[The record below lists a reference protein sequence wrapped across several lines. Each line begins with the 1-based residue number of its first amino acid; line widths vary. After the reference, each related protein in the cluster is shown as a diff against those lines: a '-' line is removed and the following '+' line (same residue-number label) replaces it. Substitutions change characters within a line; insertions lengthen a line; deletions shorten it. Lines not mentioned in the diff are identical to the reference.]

1 MKIVINVDETL
12 PTTEIAISCSALS
25 PEIEKIIS
33 ALRILDRRLTV
44 KKNDTTYLLDVTTVI
59 YIEAIDRK
67 TFIYTID
74 EVYESSFKLYE
85 LEVQLEEMGFFRISK
100 NCIIQLKKIKSLK
113 ADIDRRIRLTLD
125 SGEQIIASRQ
135 YADQLKK
142 RLGVK

>member
-1 MKIVINVDETL
+1 
-12 PTTEIAISCSALS
+12 
-25 PEIEKIIS
+25 
-33 ALRILDRRLTV
+33 
-44 KKNDTTYLLDVTTVI
+44 
-59 YIEAIDRK
+59 
-67 TFIYTID
+67 
-74 EVYESSFKLYE
+74 
-85 LEVQLEEMGFFRISK
+85 MGFFRISK